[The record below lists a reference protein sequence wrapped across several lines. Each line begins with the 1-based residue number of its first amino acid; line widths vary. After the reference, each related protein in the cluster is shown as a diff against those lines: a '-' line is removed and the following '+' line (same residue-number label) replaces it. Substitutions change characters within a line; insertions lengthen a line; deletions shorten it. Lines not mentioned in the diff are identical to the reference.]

1 MPKLVIKFTFHGEPC
16 GLVEMELLPDGT
28 KLSKTLFEMN
38 GRQVDIL
45 TDVSAL
51 SFFHHLKKK
60 TPEAAREFLGGDKY
74 LELQAL
80 GVCARVIALR
90 QTGIS
95 HKNVAAH
102 AQHQARDFVIDLL
115 RKGLPFLGL
124 RPAPAIAGLLATAL
138 AAPTDQMPGIMMA
151 AVSEETVPSQAAD
164 LSTVFDTI
172 NEMHDVT
179 GSAPKLALM
188 ENLLLMMLRRAAS
201 NREELLAETDKLKTE
216 LAAQTKL
223 REKEIEDQLKR
234 AEMLEKDVSG
244 LKKDMLEV
252 KKEVVEIKSTQE
264 EHTRQLRR
272 HSEDHG
278 ELLAMY
284 QELARDVKDNHQS
297 MEGMKED
304 MAKNK
309 KDTAEALLLAQKALL
324 LQAVTDLQ
332 LAEVDLNFN
341 RFAGKVDALEQLV
354 VKLQNDIP
362 DLKGVIERKTSSMM
376 RLGADETKARIAA
389 MYAVQERLGQVEK
402 GLTVV
407 EVEVKEAVT
416 EAGEAHKRADE
427 AYTLADK
434 ARALAAA
441 VATSAGNAM
450 EKLDD
455 LQSKDVPKILTVIA
469 SFGEKLGRLEEAVKE
484 SPELVNEIEKK
495 VESLRRMG
503 VEESDARGAAL
514 VVVQKGLDEVQGQV
528 GGLIADQ
535 QIAWVV
541 AVKGLETKH
550 TEAMK
555 QLKKE
560 LQATA
565 QAAQKEAKLANIR
578 VTKQAEITSGLH
590 NQIKGHNRREAANS
604 SSARN

>member
-1 MPKLVIKFTFHGEPC
+1 
-16 GLVEMELLPDGT
+16 
-28 KLSKTLFEMN
+28 LSKTLFEMN

-216 LAAQTKL
+216 LAAQTRASMVKVVTARLRGHPPAQEPCLDKAALWTQGESLIRMKATRGRCGPPVPAQSRRFHRVCPLHRKL

-252 KKEVVEIKSTQE
+252 KKE
-264 EHTRQLRR
+264 
-272 HSEDHG
+272 
-278 ELLAMY
+278 
-284 QELARDVKDNHQS
+284 
-297 MEGMKED
+297 
-304 MAKNK
+304 
-309 KDTAEALLLAQKALL
+309 
-324 LQAVTDLQ
+324 
-332 LAEVDLNFN
+332 
-341 RFAGKVDALEQLV
+341 
-354 VKLQNDIP
+354 
-362 DLKGVIERKTSSMM
+362 
-376 RLGADETKARIAA
+376 
-389 MYAVQERLGQVEK
+389 
-402 GLTVV
+402 
-407 EVEVKEAVT
+407 
-416 EAGEAHKRADE
+416 
-427 AYTLADK
+427 
-434 ARALAAA
+434 
-441 VATSAGNAM
+441 
-450 EKLDD
+450 
-455 LQSKDVPKILTVIA
+455 
-469 SFGEKLGRLEEAVKE
+469 
-484 SPELVNEIEKK
+484 
-495 VESLRRMG
+495 
-503 VEESDARGAAL
+503 
-514 VVVQKGLDEVQGQV
+514 
-528 GGLIADQ
+528 
-535 QIAWVV
+535 
-541 AVKGLETKH
+541 
-550 TEAMK
+550 
-555 QLKKE
+555 
-560 LQATA
+560 
-565 QAAQKEAKLANIR
+565 
-578 VTKQAEITSGLH
+578 
-590 NQIKGHNRREAANS
+590 
-604 SSARN
+604 

>member
-1 MPKLVIKFTFHGEPC
+1 
-16 GLVEMELLPDGT
+16 
-28 KLSKTLFEMN
+28 
-38 GRQVDIL
+38 
-45 TDVSAL
+45 
-51 SFFHHLKKK
+51 
-60 TPEAAREFLGGDKY
+60 
-74 LELQAL
+74 
-80 GVCARVIALR
+80 
-90 QTGIS
+90 
-95 HKNVAAH
+95 
-102 AQHQARDFVIDLL
+102 
-115 RKGLPFLGL
+115 
-124 RPAPAIAGLLATAL
+124 
-138 AAPTDQMPGIMMA
+138 
-151 AVSEETVPSQAAD
+151 
-164 LSTVFDTI
+164 
-172 NEMHDVT
+172 
-179 GSAPKLALM
+179 
-188 ENLLLMMLRRAAS
+188 MMLRRAAS

-450 EKLDD
+450 DKLDD

-484 SPELVNEIEKK
+484 SPELVIEIEKK
-495 VESLRRMG
+495 ARVAAAHGRGGVRR
-503 VEESDARGAAL
+503 ARRGAGRGAEGPGRGAGSGGRADRGSADRL
-514 VVVQKGLDEVQGQV
+514 GGSSQGSRDQAH
-528 GGLIADQ
+528 GGH
-535 QIAWVV
+535 
-541 AVKGLETKH
+541 E
-550 TEAMK
+550 
-555 QLKKE
+555 
-560 LQATA
+560 
-565 QAAQKEAKLANIR
+565 AAQERAAGDGAGGPEGGEAGEHPRHEAGRDHLRPAQPDQGPQPPR
-578 VTKQAEITSGLH
+578 GRQQQQRAQLSGRTS
-590 NQIKGHNRREAANS
+590 RS
-604 SSARN
+604 